1 MKKIQL
7 LLLSL
12 LLALPMNGY
21 AQQALY
27 GDVNGDNEVN
37 IADVNAVVGI
47 ILDGNGFTAAA
58 DVNNDSEINIADI
71 NAVIGVILNVQPIV
85 DDHDWVDL
93 GLPSGTLW
101 ATRNV
106 GASSPEGY
114 GDYFAWGET
123 EPKDYYDWSTY
134 KWCNGS
140 DDSMTKYCTYGI
152 YGYDGFKD
160 GKTELDPEDDA
171 AYVNWGP
178 SWRMPTT
185 EQQKELCEKCSST
198 WTTLNG
204 VSGRLFT
211 GPNGNT
217 LFLPAAGHRWYD
229 LLRYPGTFCS
239 AWSRTL
245 SPNSSNHAS
254 CLYFD
259 SGYVGWNG
267 GYSNA
272 RDNGFSVRAVRVSQN

>member
-7 LLLSL
+7 FLLSL
-12 LLALPMNGY
+12 LLALPFNGY
-21 AQQALY
+21 AQQSTLY

-37 IADVNAVVGI
+37 IADINFLI
-47 ILDGNGFTAAA
+47 NLILDGNGFTAAA
-58 DVNNDSEINIADI
+58 DVNGDGEINIADI
-71 NAVIGVILNVQPIV
+71 YAVIGVILNVQPIV

-106 GASSPEGY
+106 GASSPEDY

-140 DDSMTKYCTYGI
+140 DDSMTKYYPFI
-152 YGYDGFKD
+152 D

-229 LLRYPGTFCS
+229 FLSYPGTFCS

-245 SPNSSNHAS
+245 SPNYSNLAR